1 MGLFYIFVDLES
13 EINDISDQFKSD
25 LFVIIAKRSKG
36 KKNKSDLKLF
46 ANSFY

>member
-1 MGLFYIFVDLES
+1 MFVDLEN
-13 EINDISDQFKSD
+13 EINDMNDRLKDD
-25 LFVIIAKRSKG
+25 LSVIIAKKSKDE